1 MLQKDNP
8 KVRNS
13 SIELLRVLALIMIMF
28 YHFANHGNLPCEIQS
43 VGENFFAAKCFRMF
57 GKVGVN
63 IFIIISCWFLQYDI
77 NFVYARHKIK
87 DTWIIVFFYSVSIF
101 LFVSTIKGSFSI
113 AGLVKALVPISS
125 SVNWYATAYI
135 LFLILLPIISKG
147 VNSLTQKEHRIIALI
162 LAFYFCCLQT
172 VLGESGVFALNHFTN
187 VTWFIVVY
195 VIIGYIKR
203 YIDYKKIPLL
213 CYLGISILMCTYL
226 LGSVYLIDY
235 KDIALQFKRPE
246 TSVYLMQIN
255 YFPVFV
261 LAICL
266 FLCFERVQ
274 FKSIVVNYFGEAVFG
289 VYLMHDNDL
298 INNYLWTT
306 ICKSQSLLMEDMFF

>member
-1 MLQKDNP
+1 MFQKNNP

-13 SIELLRVLALIMIMF
+13 SIELLRVLALLMIML
-28 YHFANHGNLPCEIQS
+28 YHYANHGNLPFEIQS
-43 VGENFFAAKCFRMF
+43 IGENFFAAKCFRMF

-63 IFIIISCWFLQYDI
+63 IFIVISCWFLQGDI
-77 NFVYARHKIK
+77 DMDYAWRKIK
-87 DTWIIVFFYSVSIF
+87 DTWIIVFFYSVLIF
-101 LFVSTIKGSFSI
+101 LSVSTIKGSFSI
-113 AGLVKALVPISS
+113 SGVIKAILPISN

-147 VNSLTQKEHRIIALI
+147 VNALTQKEHRIIALI
-162 LAFYFCCLQT
+162 LTVYFCLLQT

-195 VIIGYIKR
+195 VVTGYIKR
-203 YIDYKKIPLL
+203 YIDYKRISLL
-213 CYLGISILMCTYL
+213 WYFCISIFMCIYL

-266 FLCFERVQ
+266 FLMFERVKM
-274 FKSIVVNYFGEAVFG
+274 KSIVVNQLGGQHLEY
-289 VYLMHDNDL
+289 
-298 INNYLWTT
+298 I
-306 ICKSQSLLMEDMFF
+306 